1 MTARLASPSGFALP
15 TVILLVALLTV
26 LLAGGLSR
34 VRADRQVAHASEET
48 GNAFAIAQT
57 GMQAYMGSVA
67 GRPADGD
74 SARINVVGGYANV
87 VAHVLKTPVDT
98 MANQL
103 FLIRST
109 GVAINPNIGSTP
121 QGRRTVAQ
129 FAEWQTGYIERRAT
143 LTMANGV
150 RLRNGSSTIVI
161 WGTDACGQEP
171 PIPAIR
177 TTVMTGPP
185 NPPMDTVGA
194 PPLVQHGAGTGLL
207 VAAQTDVDWAAAI
220 GGGIVPDDRVFRQ
233 GDTSFPIQLITGSLS
248 LGGTSTGSGLLIVT
262 GDLLLSG
269 TSFYFEGV
277 ILVGGKIDFGASSN
291 EVHGMLMSGLNEQLG
306 INPQRT
312 EISGGGKD
320 LSLYFDACRVNQAL
334 APLTGLTPVQNAWLD
349 SWSVY

>member
-1 MTARLASPSGFALP
+1 MRHRAPDVGGFALP
-15 TVILLVALLTV
+15 AVILLVALLTV
-26 LLAGGLSR
+26 LLTSGLSR
-34 VRADRQVAHASEET
+34 VRADRQVAQASEET

-67 GRPADGD
+67 ARPPDGD
-74 SARINVVGGYANV
+74 SVRINVVGGYANV
-87 VAHVLKTPVDT
+87 VAHVLHTPVDT

-109 GVAINPNIGSTP
+109 GVAINPNAGSVP

-150 RLRNGSSTIVI
+150 RLRNGASTLVI

-171 PIPAIR
+171 PIPAVR
-177 TTVMTGPP
+177 TTYMTGPP

-194 PPLVQHGAGTGLL
+194 PPLVQHGAGTGFL
-207 VAAQTDVDWAAAI
+207 VATETDVDWPAAI
-220 GGGIVPDDRVFRQ
+220 GGGIAPDYRVFRQ
-233 GDTSFPIQLITGSLS
+233 GDFAFPIQLITGTLS
-248 LGGTSTGSGLLIVT
+248 LGGTATGSGLLIVT

-277 ILVGGKIDFGASSN
+277 VLVGGKVDFGAGFN
-291 EVHGMLMSGLNEQLG
+291 EVRGLVVSGLNEQLG
-306 INPQRT
+306 LNPQRT
-312 EISGGGKD
+312 EFGGSGKN
-320 LSLYFDACRVNQAL
+320 LYLYFDACRVNQAL

-349 SWSVY
+349 SWAAY